1 MAIMADRDSSPDA
14 EAPEED
20 AWSEDDAPKSA
31 TPPKT
36 EEPPAKSERPPAAS
50 ERPPAKSERP
60 PAKSVRPA
68 APKERPPFPERIN
81 TIDIM
86 PGTLIGAHLPPLLEE
101 EAKKRAAA
109 AAALAEAA
117 PREAPAE
124 KKVGSAA
131 REVPSDDNESAW
143 RSPLDTR
150 PAWLIKLMSVPPRLL
165 AIGGGC
171 LIFSLVVVSAARG
184 CSGHSRIDA
193 LEARVANLEKATGV
207 VTDGGAMAI
216 GESSDS
222 PGASSGAATGT
233 KLAPAA
239 ASADDP
245 KKAKCALAKVTAYQA
260 WQEAVDK
267 AKANAAPAEAK
278 CADFWTESKKQA
290 CYGAAMQGV
299 HPAQVARDS
308 VMKGGATARDAVKKV
323 KDDPKND
330 AVARARAASEAAFDT
345 CQDENEL

>member
-1 MAIMADRDSSPDA
+1 MVDRDSSPD
-14 EAPEED
+14 EAKPTED
-20 AWSEDDAPKSA
+20 SSSADAPPKSA
-31 TPPKT
+31 ASPS
-36 EEPPAKSERPPAAS
+36 KSERPPATS
-50 ERPPAKSERP
+50 ERPPAKSEASPKSERP
-60 PAKSVRPA
+60 LP
-68 APKERPPFPERIN
+68 PKGRPPFPERIN

-109 AAALAEAA
+109 EAALAEAA
-117 PREAPAE
+117 PRPVAAPAKPIEAPRVDMNE
-124 KKVGSAA
+124 
-131 REVPSDDNESAW
+131 DNAKPW

-150 PAWLIKLMSVPPRLL
+150 PAWLVKIMSVPPRLL

-171 LIFSLVVVSAARG
+171 LLFSLIVVSAARG
-184 CSGHSRIDA
+184 CAGKSRIDA
-193 LEARVANLEKATGV
+193 LEARVANLERATGV
-207 VTDGGAMAI
+207 DAGALAVEEGGRV
-216 GESSDS
+216 SSV
-222 PGASSGAATGT
+222 GATGAGSS
-233 KLAPAA
+233 LAPAA

-260 WQEAVDK
+260 WQDAVEK

-290 CYGAAMQGV
+290 CYGAATQGL
-299 HPAQVARDS
+299 HALQVARDS
-308 VMKGGATARDAVKKV
+308 VMKGGAGARDAVKKV

-330 AVARARAASEAAFDT
+330 AVTRARSASDAAFDA